1 MRPWLAHGMGRAG
14 GLVMGWFVLFM
25 AATGL
30 FAVGWEFGKLRRD
43 GNPAPQG
50 GEETNGGK
58 EVAL

>member
-1 MRPWLAHGMGRAG
+1 
-14 GLVMGWFVLFM
+14 MGWFVLFM

-43 GNPAPQG
+43 GNHAPQG